1 MAALPLVIT
10 PVKENIVTIKYKE
23 QILNNMELLKY
34 GSIGIWPMLD
44 VGASLHHQVHN
55 PPTAVDQCQ

>member
-34 GSIGIWPMLD
+34 GSIGI
-44 VGASLHHQVHN
+44 
-55 PPTAVDQCQ
+55 